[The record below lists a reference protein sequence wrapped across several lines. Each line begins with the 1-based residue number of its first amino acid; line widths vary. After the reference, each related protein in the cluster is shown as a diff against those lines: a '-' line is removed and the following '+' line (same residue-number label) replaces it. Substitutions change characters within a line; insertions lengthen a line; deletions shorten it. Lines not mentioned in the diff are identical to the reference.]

1 MLLGRE
7 HERATIEALV
17 EDARG
22 GHSRALV
29 IRGEAGIGKSALLGY
44 AFERGKDMHILHAR
58 GIESEAEL
66 AFSGL
71 LELSRPILDRL
82 EELPPRQ
89 ALALRT
95 AFALEAATTVDRFA
109 ISAATLSLI
118 GTAAEETPLLI
129 AVDDAHWLD
138 SASLDALVFTARR
151 LDADEVAFV
160 FAVREGEGAFP
171 ADIFEELVLEG
182 IDAGV
187 ATKLLESASPAR
199 VDPRVAQQL
208 YALTRGNPL
217 ALVELPRALSAAQL
231 AGSEP
236 LDDPLQVGT
245 RVERLFARRAAA
257 LGEGARHALIVAAAS
272 NSEDIEPT
280 AKALTLLRLD
290 LAELDAAE
298 AAGLIRIDRHR
309 LVFRH
314 PLVRAAVYQS
324 AAPSERRAAHVA
336 LADALA
342 GRPRYAEQRAWHLAS
357 GALGPDEQVAGALER
372 AAAGALQ
379 RSGYA
384 AAAAAYERAASL
396 TAGGPDR
403 LRRMYQA
410 ADAAWLAGR
419 TTHARQLLDEALD
432 GYQAEPLRGELLAL
446 RGHIEHHSGD
456 QKTAYKLLVEAASL
470 LETRAHTDAVAS
482 LIDAFECC
490 LWSLDF
496 TRGLQVARRLDA
508 LAQPGDGTEDF
519 VASLALGYALLS
531 TPSADEGLR
540 LLEHALE
547 LVDTRELMQKMPRF
561 LGWIAVPWWL
571 DQSEAGRRMVSDVV
585 DLAREQNA
593 VGVLP
598 EGLTFLAMYAM
609 FEGRWSTAYAACS
622 EAATLARE
630 LGQLVQ
636 LSHCLWRSAWIE
648 AARGE
653 EHACRAHVGELN
665 ELNQKLDMAWNRF
678 RADRVL
684 ALLDFSLG
692 HFEPAVARL
701 EALVDT
707 LETRTRWPDPDEFVL
722 ADLVEAYVRG
732 GRRDEAAETFTSL
745 ERFARAVPRPWLLAL
760 AARCRGLLATDGEF
774 VPHFNE
780 ALTRHQEAG
789 DPFEHARTGLCF
801 GERLRRAGQRKN
813 ARDHLRAALTA
824 FEQLGAEPWA
834 RRARSELRASGER
847 VRRQDTGA
855 SERLTPQELQIAL
868 QVAEGKTNREVGT
881 ALFLSPKT
889 IEFHLSRAY
898 RKLGIRSRAE
908 LIRGFAIA
916 DFDPSS
922 ADVMPPGNQMSALK
936 PRPAV
941 TGRKVETASEPSN
954 RRR

>member
-1 MLLGRE
+1 VLLGRE
-7 HERATIEALV
+7 HERAAIEGLV
-17 EDARG
+17 EDARSG
-22 GHSRALV
+22 RSRALV

-44 AFERGKDMHILHAR
+44 AFECAEEMRVLHAR

-71 LELSRPILDRL
+71 LELSRPVLDRL
-82 EELPPRQ
+82 EELPARQ

-95 AFALEAATTVDRFA
+95 AFALEAATAVDRFA
-109 ISAATLSLI
+109 ISAATLGLI
-118 GTAAEETPLLI
+118 GTAAEKTPLLI

-151 LDADEVAFV
+151 LEADEVAFV

-171 ADIFEELVLEG
+171 AGVFEELVLEG
-182 IDAGV
+182 LDAKA

-199 VDPRVAQQL
+199 VDPGVAQEL

-217 ALVELPRALSAAQL
+217 ALVELPRALSPAQL

-236 LDDPLQVGT
+236 LDDPLHVGT

-257 LGEGARHALIVAAAS
+257 LGERSRHALIVAAAS
-272 NSEDIEPT
+272 NSEEIEPT
-280 AKALTLLRLD
+280 AKALTLLSLD

-298 AAGLIRIDRHR
+298 AADLIRFDRHR
-309 LVFRH
+309 LAFRH
-314 PLVRAAVYQS
+314 PLVRAGVYHS
-324 AAPSERRAAHVA
+324 AAPSERRAAHAA
-336 LADALA
+336 LAEALTGQA
-342 GRPRYAEQRAWHLAS
+342 RYAEQRAWHLAS
-357 GALGPDEQVAGALER
+357 AALGPDEQVAAALER
-372 AAAGALQ
+372 AAAAALR

-384 AAAAAYERAASL
+384 AAAAAYERAARL
-396 TAGGPDR
+396 TAEGPDR
-403 LRRMYQA
+403 LRRVYQA

-419 TTHARQLLDEALD
+419 TTRARQLLDEALD
-432 GYQAEPLRGELLAL
+432 ACQEQRLRGELLAL

-496 TRGLQVARRLDA
+496 TGGLQVARRLHA
-508 LAQPGDGTEDF
+508 LARPGDGTEGF
-519 VASLALGYALLS
+519 LASLALGYALLS
-531 TPSADEGLR
+531 TRAAGEGLP

-547 LVDTRELMQKMPRF
+547 LADTRELVQKMPRF

-571 DQSEAGRRMVSDVV
+571 DRSEAGRRMASDVV

-622 EAATLARE
+622 EGAILARE

-636 LSHCLWRSAWIE
+636 LSHCLWRFAWIE

-653 EHACRAHVGELN
+653 EQACRAHVGELN
-665 ELNQKLDMAWNRF
+665 ELNQELDMAWNRF
-678 RADRVL
+678 RADRAL

-692 HFEPAVARL
+692 HFETAVAQL
-701 EALVDT
+701 EALVDA

-722 ADLVEAYVRG
+722 ADLVEGYVRG
-732 GRRDEAAETFTSL
+732 GRRNEAAEAFTSL
-745 ERFARAVPRPWLLAL
+745 ERFANAVPRPWLLAL
-760 AARCRGLLATDGEF
+760 ADRCRGLLATDGEF
-774 VPHFNE
+774 VPHFID
-780 ALTRHQEAG
+780 ALTRHEEAEN
-789 DPFEHARTGLCF
+789 PFEHARTRLCF

-813 ARDHLRAALTA
+813 ARDHLRAALTV
-824 FEQLGAEPWA
+824 FEQLGAAPWA
-834 RRARSELRASGER
+834 RRARSELRASGETL
-847 VRRQDTGA
+847 RRRDAGA
-855 SERLTPQELQIAL
+855 AEQLTPQELQIAL
-868 QVAEGKTNREVGT
+868 QVAEGKTNREVGA

-898 RKLGIRSRAE
+898 RKLGVRSRAE
-908 LIRGFAIA
+908 LIRRFAETNSDPA
-916 DFDPSS
+916 APRSNPQTVDPS
-922 ADVMPPGNQMSALK
+922 
-936 PRPAV
+936 PA
-941 TGRKVETASEPSN
+941 TGVRH
-954 RRR
+954 